1 MKKSKKPSEKKA
13 ATSKLGKV
21 LKRDPVVY
29 ISETGNGR
37 NTSLYV
43 QLYWVDYVTNGMNCL
58 TDILLNLTIKPNI
71 ETGTNYV
78 LLKLTKSTSEV

>member
-13 ATSKLGKV
+13 ASSKLGKV

-37 NTSLYV
+37 NTYHYIFSCSG
-43 QLYWVDYVTNGMNCL
+43 VDYVTSGMDCL
-58 TDILLNLTIKPNI
+58 TDILLSMTIKPNV
-71 ETGTNYV
+71 EEG
-78 LLKLTKSTSEV
+78 KLCFP

>member
-21 LKRDPVVY
+21 LKQDPVVY

-37 NTSLYV
+37 NIICSAVVGWIMLQMGWIV
-43 QLYWVDYVTNGMNCL
+43 
-58 TDILLNLTIKPNI
+58 
-71 ETGTNYV
+71 
-78 LLKLTKSTSEV
+78 